1 LQNFNQIKPRSVR
14 KSVIQQ
20 NKIENI
26 RFQLL
31 SSINYLVT
39 YDYFKVMPLQKT
51 AKTLRESKVIFNN
64 QDFIHIDKKMQQLL
78 QKYIKT
84 AKQKKTLSF
93 SIEII
98 AF

>member
-1 LQNFNQIKPRSVR
+1 
-14 KSVIQQ
+14 
-20 NKIENI
+20 
-26 RFQLL
+26 
-31 SSINYLVT
+31 
-39 YDYFKVMPLQKT
+39 MPLQKT